1 MATFE
6 DIIQEVLLNLEGYTG
21 DQDIYGTV
29 TVEVVED
36 EATPTE
42 ITATANT
49 IKVDGSV
56 FPDGSG
62 FTAGMIEV
70 GEELVYA
77 QEFDRTTATFT
88 GCLRGWRGTT
98 AVAHPVGTLVRN
110 NPRYPRNSVKRAIND
125 SIANLHPTVPVY
137 KTFEFP
143 YKGGQARYDLPA
155 DAIAVTRVRYSE
167 PGAAKTF
174 APVRRWTF
182 VPAADTTSDTGAA
195 IEVYDALNGRTVQVL
210 YEATPAPLVNLN
222 DTLEQTSG
230 MYSWV
235 RDIVIYGA
243 CYRLASFLDSPR
255 AIANS
260 ADQQIIS
267 SANTGVPY
275 NSGQNL
281 SRYFLGLYNARLQ
294 EAQNRLQDLYP
305 ATRHFTR

>member
-21 DQDIYGTV
+21 DQDIYGTIN
-29 TVEVVED
+29 
-36 EATPTE
+36 TE
-42 ITATANT
+42 INATANT
-49 IKVDGSV
+49 IEVNGSV

-98 AVAHPVGTLVRN
+98 AATHPVGTLVRN

-125 SIANLHPTVPVY
+125 AIANLHPTIPVY
-137 KTFEFP
+137 KTYEFQ

-155 DAIAVTRVRYSE
+155 GAIAVTRVRYSE
-167 PGAAKTF
+167 PGATKTW
-174 APVRRWTF
+174 APVKRWTF
-182 VPAADTTSDTGAA
+182 IPAADTTSETGAA
-195 IEVYDALNGRTVQVL
+195 IDIYDALNGRTVQVL
-210 YEATPAPLVNLN
+210 YEATPAALVNLG
-222 DTLEQTSG
+222 DTLETTAG
-230 MYSWV
+230 VYSWA

-243 CYRLASFLDSPR
+243 CYRLASFIDSPR

-260 ADQQIIS
+260 ADQQVIS
-267 SANTGVPY
+267 NSQTGVPY

-305 ATRHFTR
+305 AQRHFVR